1 MSEWTRAAVSNH
13 REGGSSRPTDGPGPR
28 RSSARV
34 LLAILL
40 FAASYPAG
48 PAVSQQR
55 LIRTYDAR
63 DGLSSPTVFSLAQDS
78 TGFLWVGT
86 IGGLYRYDGSE
97 MKPWAPDRIQGR
109 VRRIVVAGARR
120 VAVLEET
127 GTLWRVEGGGARRV
141 GAPDGGPVEDARDVA
156 PGANGTLWVLR
167 GDDRIWRLR
176 PGGAWEA
183 PLGPADVGGET
194 PRHLF
199 AGPDGALDVAT
210 DGGLWSLPAGEG
222 GSPGRIVSLSPV
234 VDVLPLPD
242 GRRILLTFWREAFLL
257 EDGRLERL
265 LDVPGRGI
273 DLALRGDVV
282 WVSYDRYLARVE
294 SGRPPR
300 ILGPRDGIEAGG
312 PLLVDHE
319 GSLWMG
325 TFMGLDQFPEPE
337 TRWWADRDGLPS
349 AHARFLA
356 RTGDTLWVTT
366 WQGAARL
373 VHGQDGWRADTVRA
387 WFTRSDVL
395 TDDEGDLWAGTA
407 DGLVEVRPG
416 RPARVVDPEVQSL
429 SAGTRGGPGEL
440 WLGVR
445 GQLLRVRAENSGKG
459 DGATRVDT
467 VPGLDA
473 PGDTAVRAVLQD
485 SDDRLWVA
493 AGGSICRAPAAA
505 VRAGEA
511 GTWRCWR
518 FPGVIHFTALAE
530 TQAGSIW
537 ASSPYAGV
545 LRFREGEWEPLAAVS
560 SLPSRS
566 VLNLV
571 RSPRG
576 GLWVLGHGILLRVR
590 PDPSAEGGW
599 RVLERLST
607 WHGLPT
613 PGGADLLEDAD
624 GSLWITTSRGLV
636 RVPAGVR
643 RSSPSPPR
651 VALVEARADDRVLP
665 LGGRPELPHDR
676 NRLELRFAALSYR
689 APTAVRYRV
698 RLGPGSEWSDARS
711 QPVVRW
717 VDVSPGEHRAEV
729 RASLDGDAWSE
740 PPATFA
746 FDVLPPWY
754 LEPRWL
760 AVLALAAVLAGLT
773 AYRMRVAHL
782 VGLERQRTRIA
793 MDLHDQM
800 GSALGSIGI
809 QAALLSRPG
818 VHAVQR
824 ARLARD
830 IADTADDL
838 GTTLADIVWSLDPR
852 GSRLDDLALRL
863 EERGRKLFAGGDATL
878 SVRHPRRWPE
888 SVLPASV
895 RRNVLLVGLEA
906 LRNAAVHAE
915 ADAVEMSLG
924 EVSHGVWRL
933 TVRDDGRGVSP
944 ADVEES
950 EGMGLLSMRKRAGE
964 MGGKVEWR
972 RPAGGGTEVA
982 LTFPLR
988 GRRRLGERARE
999 IVASLVSRMN
1009 MLLRRDD

>member
-1 MSEWTRAAVSNH
+1 MELSGRVADAVR
-13 REGGSSRPTDGPGPR
+13 REGGGDVPLRAEPAPLHGLAPCLL
-28 RSSARV
+28 AAAV
-34 LLAILL
+34 LLASLL
-40 FAASYPAG
+40 PSATVA
-48 PAVSQQR
+48 QQR
-55 LIRTYDAR
+55 LIRTYDAG

-97 MKPWAPDRIQGR
+97 MTPWARDRIRGR
-109 VRRIVVAGARR
+109 VRRIVVAGSHR

-127 GTLWRVEGGGARRV
+127 GTLWRVEGGEARRV
-141 GAPDGGPVEDARDVA
+141 GAPDGGAVEDARDVA
-156 PGANGTLWVLR
+156 PGADGALWVVR
-167 GDDRIWRLR
+167 GNDRIGRLR
-176 PGGAWEA
+176 PDGGWEA
-183 PLGPADVGGET
+183 HFGPADLGGET
-194 PRHLF
+194 PRRLF

-210 DGGLWSLPAGEG
+210 DSGLWSLPAGG
-222 GSPGRIVSLSPV
+222 GSPRRIVSLAPV
-234 VDVLPLPD
+234 IDVLPLPD

-257 EDGRLERL
+257 EEGRLEKL

-294 SGRPPR
+294 PGRSPR

-325 TFMGLDQFPEPE
+325 TFTGLDQFPEPE

-373 VHGQDGWRADTVRA
+373 VRGRDGWRADTVRA
-387 WFTRSDVL
+387 WFTRSALL
-395 TDDEGDLWAGTA
+395 TDDEGDLWTGTA

-416 RPARVVDPEVQSL
+416 RPARVVDPEVRSL
-429 SAGTRGGPGEL
+429 SAGTRGDSGEL

-445 GQLLRVRAENSGKG
+445 GQLLHVRSENFGRG
-459 DGATRVDT
+459 DAAARVDT
-467 VPGLDA
+467 VPGLA
-473 PGDTAVRAVLQD
+473 TPGDTAVRAVLQD
-485 SDDRLWVA
+485 GEDRLWVA
-493 AGGSICRAPAAA
+493 AGGSICRAPAGA
-505 VRAGEA
+505 VRAGDA
-511 GTWRCWR
+511 GAWRCWR
-518 FPGVIHFTALAE
+518 FPGAIHFTALAE
-530 TQAGSIW
+530 TQAGSVW

-545 LRFREGEWEPLAAVS
+545 LQFRDGEWEPLAAAA

-599 RVLERLST
+599 TVLERLST

-613 PGGADLLEDAD
+613 PGGADLMEEAN

-643 RSSPSPPR
+643 RSSPAPPR

-665 LGGRPELPHDR
+665 LGGRPELSHDR

-717 VDVSPGEHRAEV
+717 VDVPPGEHRAEV

-740 PPATFA
+740 PPAAFA

-760 AVLALAAVLAGLT
+760 AVFALAAVLAGLT

-818 VHAVQR
+818 VQAVQR
-824 ARLARD
+824 TRLARD
-830 IADTADDL
+830 IADTAGDL

-863 EERGRKLFAGGDATL
+863 EERGRKLFAGGDVAFT
-878 SVRHPRRWPE
+878 VRHPDRWP
-888 SVLPASV
+888 SDVLPAGV
-895 RRNVLLVGLEA
+895 RRNALLVGLEG
-906 LRNAAVHAE
+906 LKNAAVHADADEVHLSLEE
-915 ADAVEMSLG
+915 A
-924 EVSHGVWRL
+924 SHGLWRL
-933 TVRDDGRGVSP
+933 TVRDDGRGVSH
-944 ADVEES
+944 ADVEDG
-950 EGMGLLSMRKRAGE
+950 EGMGLLSMRRRAVE
-964 MGGKVEWR
+964 MGGQVEWR

-988 GRRRLGERARE
+988 GRRRLVERTRE
-999 IVASLVSRMN
+999 IVASLFSRMN
-1009 MLLRRDD
+1009 MLLRRDG